1 MAKLHT
7 TVNHS
12 VRGSATLELT
22 PNLPTQRELV
32 DTYSVRLWI
41 HDQLVYD
48 EIQSV
53 RNWQSRHYYVENIAK
68 GFCAV
73 QNWLGQRISVLEQ
86 LDENDTEQRETLLS
100 FVTAELSTDWLIIYL
115 KATNTNRGELVHVN
129 IFLRKSHNTVGKFE
143 PGRKEQWGEW
153 DDMIA
158 AWIFCRPDE
167 AVAFGKQLLEEME
180 QVEKTRVELGIPDSD
195 ETD

>member
-1 MAKLHT
+1 MAILRT
-7 TVNHS
+7 TINHS
-12 VRGSATLELT
+12 ARGSATLELT
-22 PNLPTQRELV
+22 PNSPIQRELV

-53 RNWQSRHYYVENIAK
+53 RNWQSGHYYIENIAK

-73 QNWLGQRISVLEQ
+73 RNWLGQRISVLERY
-86 LDENDTEQRETLLS
+86 DENDTEQREVLLS
-100 FVTAELSTDWLIIYL
+100 FVTAELSTDWLIAYL
-115 KATNTNRGELVHVN
+115 KATNTNHGELVHAN
-129 IFLRKSHNTVGKFE
+129 IFLRKSHSKVGKFE
-143 PGRKEQWGEW
+143 PDHKEQWGEW

-158 AWIFCRPDE
+158 GWIFCRPED
-167 AVAFGKQLLEEME
+167 AIAFGKQLLEEME
-180 QVEKTRVELGIPDSD
+180 QVERIRVELGIPDSD